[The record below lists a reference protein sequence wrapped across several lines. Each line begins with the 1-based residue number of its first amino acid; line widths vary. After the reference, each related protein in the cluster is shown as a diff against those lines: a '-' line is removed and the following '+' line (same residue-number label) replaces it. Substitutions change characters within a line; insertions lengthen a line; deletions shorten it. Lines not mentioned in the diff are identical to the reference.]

1 MAYVRWWLPA
11 EIDSTRKALYESHK
25 QAGRTLTCMATIWRR
40 SSDLHEVAARL
51 EWAELELLA
60 LKVRSLTL
68 LETSLDGVILVD
80 N

>member
-1 MAYVRWWLPA
+1 MRWAP
-11 EIDSTRKALYESHK
+11 
-25 QAGRTLTCMATIWRR
+25 
-40 SSDLHEVAARL
+40 RL

-60 LKVRSLTL
+60 LKVRSLTV

>member
-1 MAYVRWWLPA
+1 
-11 EIDSTRKALYESHK
+11 
-25 QAGRTLTCMATIWRR
+25 MATISRR
-40 SSDLHEVAARL
+40 SSTCMRWRGGL
-51 EWAELELLA
+51 ERAELELLA